1 MLHRF
6 EIHSALEL
14 GTSYVGRTLP
24 NKKWVYLQISF
35 VDTSYVHVSNNR
47 LIPKALSKFSTF
59 YGSSPITFKLFNRKL
74 KITKE
79 EGRAVSLR
87 IPCSL
92 SIANTLLTLSN
103 RPGKR

>member
-14 GTSYVGRTLP
+14 GTSYVGRALP
-24 NKKWVYLQISF
+24 LKKWVYLQISCSF

-47 LIPKALSKFSTF
+47 LIPKALSKFSMF
-59 YGSSPITFKLFNRKL
+59 SGSSPITFKLFNRKL
-74 KITKE
+74 QKRKAE
-79 EGRAVSLR
+79 LR

-92 SIANTLLTLSN
+92 SIANALLTLPN
-103 RPGKR
+103 RPEKR